1 MIAAYEHS
9 WVACARLLVS
19 TDNENSRR
27 AEKKRAGEKRR
38 EKRKEKSFDFL
49 VFPQVVAHFFLIRFL
64 LLFTCYARP
73 LQAKLNLVKAQEMD
87 SN

>member
-9 WVACARLLVS
+9 WLACARLLVS
-19 TDNENSRR
+19 TDERKQQASG
-27 AEKKRAGEKRR
+27 EKRVGEKRR